1 MAVEV
6 EDGAATVAVDGPLAS
21 VHEYELITAPLVPVP
36 VPDKVTL
43 LAGNV
48 MVCAPL
54 VVTDGGVLTAA
65 ALTVILT
72 VALVL
77 KPLLSLAVKVNV

>member
-1 MAVEV
+1 MV
-6 EDGAATVAVDGPLAS
+6 AADGPLAS
-21 VHEYELITAPLVPVP
+21 VHAYELMVAPLVPVP

-43 LAGNV
+43 LVGNV

-54 VVTDGGVLTAA
+54 VETEGGVLTAA
-65 ALTVILT
+65 AFTVIPT